1 MVNRHA
7 KRDLRWS
14 DLTPAQQAAVRRRR
28 AWTAGRRSHHAPRP
42 RPDDGRSRLWR
53 ARRKVFLVTVA
64 VFALLATGLYNVARR
79 PLPKATTLSQTTFVY
94 DDAGHPLTSYQV
106 QNRINVPLSKVPPI
120 LIDAVVSTEDRH
132 FFSEG
137 AIDPLGI
144 LRALVSDVRGSG
156 NLQGAS
162 TITQQYVKQAYLSSQ
177 RTLGR
182 KVQEA
187 QLAVK
192 LGHKE
197 SKDQILDGYLNTI
210 YLGRQAYGV
219 QAAARAYFGKDVTQ
233 LDLAQASLLAGLIRE
248 PENADPAKDPAV
260 ARRHQTETLNDMV
273 RDSKITPADAAH
285 VERTPMSSYVI
296 KSTQAA
302 AAPPKS
308 DLPGD
313 QYFLAAVH
321 NQLVAAYGAPLV
333 DGGGLQVTTTL
344 DPTLQA
350 QAYNSIYGPNQPQ
363 LNPGGTP
370 GDPAGALVSIDNGGR
385 VRAMVGGQDYST
397 SQVNLAMGTAGGGSG
412 RQPGSTFKAFMLAEV
427 LKEGYTPTS
436 TFPAPGEVIVPH
448 GNADGSPWSVTNFEG
463 EASSTDLNLVDA
475 TAQSVNTVF
484 AQIVERIG
492 PQNLDAMAE
501 ACGISPSEL
510 KGAFPSQ
517 VLGSADVS
525 PLEMAAAYATFAAG
539 GVYNA
544 PIMFTK
550 VTTPDGK
557 SLPLPKRIT
566 GRQVLSPQVDAELTK
581 VLQQVVVGTNG
592 TGGAAGGVGSPVA
605 GKTGTTDNSANAW
618 FIGYTPHLTTAVWMG
633 YAQGNIPIQNFRGL
647 KSVQGGGI
655 PAQLWHD
662 YMVQAL
668 KSEPSLAGPFPTVYN
683 YTGRTLDPPNPSTL
697 QLIQNPTTTTV
708 PGSPTTATGGSS
720 SSGYSSS
727 SGSSGST
734 SSGSTGSRS
743 TGSGS
748 TGGSGTSST
757 ATSSTG
763 TTTTTTTRGTSSSTR
778 SG

>member
-1 MVNRHA
+1 MVNRLA
-7 KRDLRWS
+7 RKDLRWS

-28 AWTAGRRSHHAPRP
+28 AWATARRNRPAPRAH
-42 RPDDGRSRLWR
+42 PDAGRSRLWR
-53 ARRKVFLVTVA
+53 ARRKLFLASMA
-64 VFALLATGLYNVARR
+64 VLALLAAGLYNVARS
-79 PLPKATTLSQTTFVY
+79 PLPRGTTLSQTTFVY
-94 DDAGHPLTSYQV
+94 DDAGHPLTTYQV
-106 QNRINVPLSKVPPI
+106 QNRVNVPLSKVPPVVI
-120 LIDAVVSTEDRH
+120 NAVVSTEDRH
-132 FFSEG
+132 FFTEG

-144 LRALVSDVRGSG
+144 LRALLSDVRGTG

-177 RTLGR
+177 RTLTR
-182 KVQEA
+182 KAQEA

-210 YLGRQAYGV
+210 YWGRQAYGV
-219 QAAARAYFGKDVTQ
+219 QAASRAYFGKDVGQ

-248 PENADPAKDPAV
+248 PENADPAKNPTL
-260 ARRHQTETLNDMV
+260 ARSHQTETLGDMV
-273 RDSKITPADAAH
+273 RDRKITPAQATQ

-296 KSTQAA
+296 GPSATA

-333 DGGGLQVTTTL
+333 DGGGLRVTTTL

-350 QAYNSIYGPNQPQ
+350 EAYNSVYGPKQPQ
-363 LNPGGTP
+363 L
-370 GDPAGALVSIDNGGR
+370 DPATNPDPSGALVSVDDTGR

-427 LKEGYTPTS
+427 LKEGYNPSS
-436 TFPAPGEVIVPH
+436 TFRAPGEVIVPH
-448 GNADGSPWSVTNFEG
+448 GNADGSPWAVTNFEG
-463 EASSTDLNLVDA
+463 EASSTDLSLVDA

-501 ACGISPSEL
+501 ACGISASEL
-510 KGAFPSQ
+510 KGAYPSQ
-517 VLGSADVS
+517 VLGTADVS
-525 PLEMAAAYATFAAG
+525 PLEMAAAYATFANG
-539 GVYNA
+539 GIYNS
-544 PIMFTK
+544 PILFSK

-557 SLPLPKRIT
+557 SLPLPKRTT
-566 GRQVLSPQVDAELTK
+566 GRQVLAPQVDAQLTK

-592 TGGAAGGVGSPVA
+592 TGGAAGDVGSPVA

-668 KSEPSLAGPFPTVYN
+668 RSEPALAGQFPTVYN
-683 YTGRTLDPPNPSTL
+683 YTGRTLDPPDPSTL
-697 QLIQNPTTTTV
+697 QLIQNPTTTTL
-708 PGSPTTATGGSS
+708 PGSSTTTG
-720 SSGYSSS
+720 
-727 SGSSGST
+727 SGSSGSA
-734 SSGSTGSRS
+734 SSGSASSRS
-743 TGSGS
+743 GAS
-748 TGGSGTSST
+748 TSGSGTSS
-757 ATSSTG
+757 SG
-763 TTTTTTTRGTSSSTR
+763 TTTTTTTRSRG
-778 SG
+778 